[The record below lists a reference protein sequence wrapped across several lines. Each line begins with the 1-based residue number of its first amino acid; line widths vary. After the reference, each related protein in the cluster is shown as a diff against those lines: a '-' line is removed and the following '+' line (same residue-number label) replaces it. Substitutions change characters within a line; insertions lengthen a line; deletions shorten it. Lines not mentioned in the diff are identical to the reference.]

1 MESTWT
7 ILLQIFLKVTNVD
20 FFVYKTTGFIHEAD
34 IDFIDRFSLQESNW
48 YLVKVPEEDDRIYTN
63 H

>member
-1 MESTWT
+1 MDYLIVALLEMESTWT

-34 IDFIDRFSLQESNW
+34 IDFIDRFSLQESN
-48 YLVKVPEEDDRIYTN
+48 
-63 H
+63 